1 MSALRRALAVL
12 PVSALALTAPS
23 AQAAEIRTLPCVPYA
38 SGEMSMP
45 ILGSGF
51 TPGAFVRVSTTTPTN
66 PTPSIFTSGQADGSG
81 VLGKQTLPPS
91 FANFRSNQQSY
102 SLIAT
107 DLTNPAAPIQ
117 TAPFPFVVVRFGTT
131 TNPRSPRR
139 PTTRVTYT
147 ARGFTPGK
155 PIYIHFRFAGK
166 TRRSVSLG
174 VASSPCGIASRR
186 MRALPTRTRHG
197 KWRAYTSQ
205 SKRFS
210 VNTKPMWV
218 NEFTIYRRYF

>member
-1 MSALRRALAVL
+1 MSALRRALAVFPL
-12 PVSALALTAPS
+12 SALALTAPS

-51 TPGAFVRVSTTTPTN
+51 TPGGFVRVSTTTPAN
-66 PTPSIFTSGQADGSG
+66 PTPSVFTSGQADAAG
-81 VLGKQTLPPS
+81 VFAKQAFPPL

-102 SLIAT
+102 LLVGT
-107 DLTNPAAPIQ
+107 DLTNPSAPIQ
-117 TAPFPFVVVRFGTT
+117 TAPFPFEVVRFGTT
-131 TNPRSPRR
+131 TNPRNPRR
-139 PTTRVTYT
+139 PTTRVSYT

-155 PIYIHFRFAGK
+155 PIYMHFRFAGK
-166 TRRSVSLG
+166 TRRTVSLG
-174 VASSPCGIASRR
+174 VASAPCGIASRR
-186 MRALPTRTRHG
+186 MRALPTRARYG
-197 KWRAYTSQ
+197 RWRAFTSQ

-218 NEFTIYRRYF
+218 NEFTIYRRYL